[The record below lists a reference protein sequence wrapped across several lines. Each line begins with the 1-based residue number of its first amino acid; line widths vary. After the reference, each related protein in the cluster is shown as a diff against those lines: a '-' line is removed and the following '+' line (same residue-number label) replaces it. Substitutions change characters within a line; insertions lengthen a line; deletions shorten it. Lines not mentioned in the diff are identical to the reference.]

1 METLSLN
8 WWSTRAISSRT
19 LVGELLPPRNCVPD
33 VGVGKILA
41 ASRAWA
47 FESNKPEG
55 IALFGKGWA
64 TVTLPLLS
72 QVLRL
77 SPALA
82 YWAAI
87 AGETWVAHG
96 VWRVTPVPEKFRSE

>member
-1 METLSLN
+1 MVGRLS
-8 WWSTRAISSRT
+8 
-19 LVGELLPPRNCVPD
+19 PPRNCVPD

-41 ASRAWA
+41 ASKAWA
-47 FESNKPEG
+47 FESSKPEG
-55 IALFGKGWA
+55 MALFRKGWA

-96 VWRVTPVPEKFRSE
+96 VWRVTPVPEKFPPYVLGRGTV